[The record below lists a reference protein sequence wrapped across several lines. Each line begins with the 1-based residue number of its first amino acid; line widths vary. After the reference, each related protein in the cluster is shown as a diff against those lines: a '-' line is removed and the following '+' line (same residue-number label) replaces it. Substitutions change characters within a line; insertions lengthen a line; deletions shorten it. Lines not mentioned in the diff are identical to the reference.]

1 MAAHVASLR
10 CISLIIKGL
19 HLVRSVNSRR
29 KHIQT
34 ASLRHVMGF
43 PHRGLLRKLR
53 QPARH
58 RSHAPLTSVADLPR
72 FTGFGLRHTEE
83 AARRTLYPCLP
94 QVGRSQQCKRDR
106 RCCPRCFA
114 YMSKHLRPAVLTYHC
129 QFLLHGLSDH
139 VGRGDVFNPQRR
151 INGFMFFSL
160 SVLNLEDH
168 LGLVISP
175 QSPLSAGYI
184 TLRAC
189 RRSLPLRFSTVTPG
203 GIVGF
208 LIVSYRFNIPDRL
221 AVHLSIH
228 ARPELRAHRK

>member
-1 MAAHVASLR
+1 M
-10 CISLIIKGL
+10 
-19 HLVRSVNSRR
+19 
-29 KHIQT
+29 
-34 ASLRHVMGF
+34 
-43 PHRGLLRKLR
+43 
-53 QPARH
+53 
-58 RSHAPLTSVADLPR
+58 
-72 FTGFGLRHTEE
+72 
-83 AARRTLYPCLP
+83 
-94 QVGRSQQCKRDR
+94 
-106 RCCPRCFA
+106 
-114 YMSKHLRPAVLTYHC
+114 LTYHC

-221 AVHLSIH
+221 AVHLSIPRFYVSTSKSIIKALINMH
-228 ARPELRAHRK
+228 SFEIQLSPIG

>member
-1 MAAHVASLR
+1 M
-10 CISLIIKGL
+10 
-19 HLVRSVNSRR
+19 
-29 KHIQT
+29 
-34 ASLRHVMGF
+34 
-43 PHRGLLRKLR
+43 
-53 QPARH
+53 
-58 RSHAPLTSVADLPR
+58 
-72 FTGFGLRHTEE
+72 
-83 AARRTLYPCLP
+83 
-94 QVGRSQQCKRDR
+94 
-106 RCCPRCFA
+106 
-114 YMSKHLRPAVLTYHC
+114 LTYHC

-228 ARPELRAHRK
+228 ARPELRAHCTLHPSAAHSNCGGFQISKGLPYPAHCLHIIKSYFYALSISYINNIETILSE

>member
-1 MAAHVASLR
+1 
-10 CISLIIKGL
+10 
-19 HLVRSVNSRR
+19 
-29 KHIQT
+29 
-34 ASLRHVMGF
+34 MGF

-72 FTGFGLRHTEE
+72 FTCLDSGILRRLPVALFILACRKLAEVSNASVID
-83 AARRTLYPCLP
+83 AAA
-94 QVGRSQQCKRDR
+94 Q
-106 RCCPRCFA
+106 CFA

>member
-1 MAAHVASLR
+1 M
-10 CISLIIKGL
+10 
-19 HLVRSVNSRR
+19 
-29 KHIQT
+29 
-34 ASLRHVMGF
+34 
-43 PHRGLLRKLR
+43 
-53 QPARH
+53 
-58 RSHAPLTSVADLPR
+58 
-72 FTGFGLRHTEE
+72 
-83 AARRTLYPCLP
+83 
-94 QVGRSQQCKRDR
+94 
-106 RCCPRCFA
+106 
-114 YMSKHLRPAVLTYHC
+114 LTYHC

-151 INGFMFFSL
+151 INGFMFFNL

-228 ARPELRAHRK
+228 ARPELCRTFRKQPASVTVIVNRCAVCQEHVLIHQIRQCCVLLLTVDDPFLQLFF

>member
-1 MAAHVASLR
+1 
-10 CISLIIKGL
+10 
-19 HLVRSVNSRR
+19 
-29 KHIQT
+29 
-34 ASLRHVMGF
+34 
-43 PHRGLLRKLR
+43 
-53 QPARH
+53 
-58 RSHAPLTSVADLPR
+58 
-72 FTGFGLRHTEE
+72 
-83 AARRTLYPCLP
+83 
-94 QVGRSQQCKRDR
+94 
-106 RCCPRCFA
+106 
-114 YMSKHLRPAVLTYHC
+114 MSKHLRPAVLTYHC
-129 QFLLHGLSDH
+129 LFLLHGLSDH

-228 ARPELRAHRK
+228 ARPELRAHYRSHHRTTPGLALLRRTVAQGDLGWQRAHDHLAYTGEPAAGN

>member
-1 MAAHVASLR
+1 
-10 CISLIIKGL
+10 
-19 HLVRSVNSRR
+19 
-29 KHIQT
+29 
-34 ASLRHVMGF
+34 
-43 PHRGLLRKLR
+43 
-53 QPARH
+53 
-58 RSHAPLTSVADLPR
+58 
-72 FTGFGLRHTEE
+72 
-83 AARRTLYPCLP
+83 
-94 QVGRSQQCKRDR
+94 
-106 RCCPRCFA
+106 
-114 YMSKHLRPAVLTYHC
+114 MSKHLRPAVLTYHC

-228 ARPELRAHRK
+228 ARPELRAHYTSHRRTTLGRFCHCELSLKVIRDNDVFMTTTFIPVGRLLTTHQPQFFHKPASKPASHFEVSQGCHDGDTSCASRAVADAMQFKYLTA

>member
-1 MAAHVASLR
+1 
-10 CISLIIKGL
+10 
-19 HLVRSVNSRR
+19 
-29 KHIQT
+29 
-34 ASLRHVMGF
+34 
-43 PHRGLLRKLR
+43 
-53 QPARH
+53 
-58 RSHAPLTSVADLPR
+58 
-72 FTGFGLRHTEE
+72 
-83 AARRTLYPCLP
+83 
-94 QVGRSQQCKRDR
+94 
-106 RCCPRCFA
+106 
-114 YMSKHLRPAVLTYHC
+114 MSKHLRPAVLTYHC

-228 ARPELRAHRK
+228 ARPELR

>member
-1 MAAHVASLR
+1 
-10 CISLIIKGL
+10 
-19 HLVRSVNSRR
+19 
-29 KHIQT
+29 
-34 ASLRHVMGF
+34 MGF

-72 FTGFGLRHTEE
+72 FTCLDSGILR
-83 AARRTLYPCLP
+83 RLP
-94 QVGRSQQCKRDR
+94 VALFILACRKLAEVSNASVMR
-106 RCCPRCFA
+106 RCCPGVSHTCQNT
-114 YMSKHLRPAVLTYHC
+114 LRPAVLTYHC

-189 RRSLPLRFSTVTPG
+189 RRSLPAQVLHRHTRWDCW
-203 GIVGF
+203 
-208 LIVSYRFNIPDRL
+208 VSHR
-221 AVHLSIH
+221 
-228 ARPELRAHRK
+228 ELPVQYSRQTRGSFKHPCPP

>member
-1 MAAHVASLR
+1 
-10 CISLIIKGL
+10 
-19 HLVRSVNSRR
+19 
-29 KHIQT
+29 
-34 ASLRHVMGF
+34 MGF
-43 PHRGLLRKLR
+43 PHLGLLRKLR
-53 QPARH
+53 QPARY

-72 FTGFGLRHTEE
+72 FTCLDSDILRRLPVALFILACRKLAEVSNASVID
-83 AARRTLYPCLP
+83 AAAPVFRIHVKTPST
-94 QVGRSQQCKRDR
+94 GS
-106 RCCPRCFA
+106 
-114 YMSKHLRPAVLTYHC
+114 TYYC

-160 SVLNLEDH
+160 SALNLEDH

-184 TLRAC
+184 TQRAC
-189 RRSLPLRFSTVTPG
+189 RRSLPLRFSTITPG

-221 AVHLSIH
+221 VVHLSIH
-228 ARPELRAHRK
+228 ARPELRAHYT

>member
-1 MAAHVASLR
+1 
-10 CISLIIKGL
+10 
-19 HLVRSVNSRR
+19 
-29 KHIQT
+29 
-34 ASLRHVMGF
+34 
-43 PHRGLLRKLR
+43 
-53 QPARH
+53 
-58 RSHAPLTSVADLPR
+58 
-72 FTGFGLRHTEE
+72 
-83 AARRTLYPCLP
+83 
-94 QVGRSQQCKRDR
+94 
-106 RCCPRCFA
+106 
-114 YMSKHLRPAVLTYHC
+114 
-129 QFLLHGLSDH
+129 
-139 VGRGDVFNPQRR
+139 
-151 INGFMFFSL
+151 MFFSL

-228 ARPELRAHRK
+228 ARPELRAHYRSHHRTTLVWFRYSELSLKMIRNSNVLMTATLIPVSRLLATDQPHSFMSLPASQRPIW

>member
-1 MAAHVASLR
+1 M
-10 CISLIIKGL
+10 
-19 HLVRSVNSRR
+19 
-29 KHIQT
+29 
-34 ASLRHVMGF
+34 
-43 PHRGLLRKLR
+43 
-53 QPARH
+53 
-58 RSHAPLTSVADLPR
+58 
-72 FTGFGLRHTEE
+72 
-83 AARRTLYPCLP
+83 
-94 QVGRSQQCKRDR
+94 
-106 RCCPRCFA
+106 
-114 YMSKHLRPAVLTYHC
+114 LTYHR

-228 ARPELRAHRK
+228 ARPELRAHCRLYPLPNAHPEHPD